1 MLKCLKEDRQ
11 IYAIN
16 VAELSASDEPQ
27 KQPQTSLTLH
37 DAEAELDLI
46 ETKITVP
53 DLSVNPLG
61 DCQVSSS
68 TDIMNVEEEFW
79 NKNGMSRYTEFLS
92 RIMRYVHAIL

>member
-1 MLKCLKEDRQ
+1 MKEDRQ

-27 KQPQTSLTLH
+27 PSLTLG

-46 ETKITVP
+46 ESKITVP
-53 DLSVNPLG
+53 DLSVSPLG

-79 NKNGMSRYTEFLS
+79 NKNGMNRYFKVGNTA
-92 RIMRYVHAIL
+92 YVNGTSWQH

>member
-1 MLKCLKEDRQ
+1 MKEDRQ

-27 KQPQTSLTLH
+27 PSLTLS

-46 ETKITVP
+46 ESKITVP
-53 DLSVNPLG
+53 DLSVSPLG

-79 NKNGMSRYTEFLS
+79 NKNGTNRYIIIGNTA
-92 RIMRYVHAIL
+92 YVNDTSWQH